1 MSVLK
6 KRLIPFIKK
15 YHLDDQCVFWPD
27 LASSHYAKTVSNFL
41 LEKNIKFIGKE
52 DNPPNLPEC
61 RPIENFWGI
70 LKGEVYKNN
79 WQAENLQQLENRIK
93 LCLTKINFELIQ
105 QLMESIPSRLDKVRR
120 NGIIENS

>member
-1 MSVLK
+1 M
-6 KRLIPFIKK
+6 IPFIEK

-27 LASSHYAKTVSNFL
+27 LASYHYAKTVTNFL

-79 WQAENLQQLENRIK
+79 WQAKNLQQLENRIK

-120 NGIIENS
+120 NGVIENS